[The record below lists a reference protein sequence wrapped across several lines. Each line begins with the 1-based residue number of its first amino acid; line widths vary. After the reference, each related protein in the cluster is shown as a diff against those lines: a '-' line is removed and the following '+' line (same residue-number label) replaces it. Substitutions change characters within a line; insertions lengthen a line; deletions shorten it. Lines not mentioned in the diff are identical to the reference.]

1 MHQIKDFKNTVRA
14 QFSLSVTAEL
24 YFSLLTSI
32 AIFLLTVKS
41 STDPSLPSSASLLSD
56 SC

>member
-24 YFSLLTSI
+24 YFSVLTSI